1 MACRYKF
8 SHRLVIRLI
17 IPVGYY
23 VVPQSTIQSATAILV
38 HMFYK
43 MVLIVVGQ
51 PVIFGTASLV
61 GERLSRIF
69 VSIDITEVAQSHGR
83 TRRRRSE
90 TSMAMQEINCTY

>member
-43 MVLIVVGQ
+43 MVLSSWSTSDFRYCI
-51 PVIFGTASLV
+51 IV